1 LPDDAGLSLIE
12 LSLSMAVMGFLV
24 MGTVLAFQWGLRAS
38 LGARQQMAGNNL
50 LQSIHTRLLNM
61 DFYNVFSVNSSS
73 PNFGLWAAYP
83 EKTALTTLWQ
93 SAQNVGFT
101 GFAIDVAFMR
111 RDLSDANGLFSSVSR
126 RSSASFSA
134 GDSDGSIGLTI
145 DASGTP
151 SPAARFGGVYDDA
164 CIASVISAG
173 TPRENSVFCRF
184 LLSGLSVVRTGDVAL
199 TGRVVHAPEPAAHSA
214 VRPFHEFASIPDAH
228 PHLRVVRVRVSGGT
242 GLVHPF
248 CGVGFVGHLAHFYEC
263 AILVFLPR
271 HPATIGVIP
280 FEALV
285 HQNASA

>member
-1 LPDDAGLSLIE
+1 MPIPPPPASNAPCPEDGQGPLLSAEAGLSLIE

-111 RDLSDANGLFSSVSR
+111 RDLSDANGNGLTTDLVPFTDVNHDGVDDFDPNLRYFDQNADGDFYDRYGPTNLPEQPDTHIKKLDIVLYKGAAAVASRKGDLLSLEQFSGSE
-126 RSSASFSA
+126 SASSEAAFALRVDAPDNSA
-134 GDSDGSIGLTI
+134 VLYR
-145 DASGTP
+145 AVTP
-151 SPAARFGGVYDDA
+151 AQTAALNLPVAKSFPASPAAVRADA
-164 CIASVISAG
+164 G
-173 TPRENSVFCRF
+173 
-184 LLSGLSVVRTGDVAL
+184 
-199 TGRVVHAPEPAAHSA
+199 
-214 VRPFHEFASIPDAH
+214 
-228 PHLRVVRVRVSGGT
+228 
-242 GLVHPF
+242 
-248 CGVGFVGHLAHFYEC
+248 
-263 AILVFLPR
+263 
-271 HPATIGVIP
+271 
-280 FEALV
+280 
-285 HQNASA
+285 